1 MGQASTQAG
10 GLPLLSLVSKQK
22 LHFMIRASKALLYL
36 KAGIEKGQAT
46 MQVLQ
51 PTQTLSS

>member
-22 LHFMIRASKALLYL
+22 LHFIIRAPKALSYL
-36 KAGIEKGQAT
+36 NAGIEKGQAT
-46 MQVLQ
+46 IQVLQ
-51 PTQTLSS
+51 PTQTLSL